1 VSAVGPVLSS
11 GVDAV
16 RIALQRL
23 LVVAAAVALLGHGGV
38 ELAPRLVSAG
48 ASATAA
54 SGVAPAAVHRPASSR
69 PSAESK
75 PVQGAFVLRLG
86 LAGSVPT
93 ADTDAA
99 AGPGSSPR
107 VAPHL
112 VARPV
117 TRPPTSSHVRGVGG
131 GASGRAP
138 PVPAGT

>member
-1 VSAVGPVLSS
+1 MSAAGPVVSS

-54 SGVAPAAVHRPASSR
+54 SGVAPAVHRPAASR
-69 PSAESK
+69 PGAESK

-93 ADTDAA
+93 AGTDAA

-117 TRPPTSSHVRGVGG
+117 ARPASSSHVRGVGG

-138 PVPAGT
+138 PAPAGT